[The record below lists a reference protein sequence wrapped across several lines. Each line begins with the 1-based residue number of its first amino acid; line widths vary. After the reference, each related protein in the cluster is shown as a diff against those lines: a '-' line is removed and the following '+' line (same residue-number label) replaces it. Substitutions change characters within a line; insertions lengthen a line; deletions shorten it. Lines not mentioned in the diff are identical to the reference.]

1 MAYTDLD
8 QLTDRFGAQMLV
20 NLTDRSDPR
29 TDAVDTNIVDRAIA
43 DTQAVIDGHLVGK
56 YALPVSIVPPLI
68 AELAATIA
76 IYKLHIY
83 TPEGKI
89 GEDYKQALRSLESIA
104 RGTIKLSIEGA
115 PAAAGQSSGARM
127 TDRKRP
133 MTAKNMTGFI

>member
-1 MAYTDLD
+1 VSYTDLD
-8 QLTDRFGAQMLV
+8 QLTDRFGSKMLV

-29 TDAVDTNIVDRAIA
+29 TDAVDTDIVDRALA

-56 YALPVSIVPPLI
+56 YALPITDVPPLI

-83 TPEGKI
+83 TPDEKI
-89 GEDYKQALRSLESIA
+89 GDDYKQALRSLESIA
-104 RGTIKLSIEGA
+104 KGTIKLSIEGA
-115 PAAAGQSSGARM
+115 PAAAGQSSGARL

-133 MTAKNMTGFI
+133 MTAANMTGFI